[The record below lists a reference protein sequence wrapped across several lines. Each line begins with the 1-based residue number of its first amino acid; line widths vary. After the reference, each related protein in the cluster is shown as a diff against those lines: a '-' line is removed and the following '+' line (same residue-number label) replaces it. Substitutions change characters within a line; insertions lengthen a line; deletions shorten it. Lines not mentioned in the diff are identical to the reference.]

1 MKIEIISIDKWINDD
16 GYRSSVIYK
25 KNGIKHKVDFLSE
38 VELSKTEIINQIS
51 ENYEN

>member
-1 MKIEIISIDKWINDD
+1 MNPEIISIHKWIDND

-38 VELSKTEIINQIS
+38 IELSKTEIINQIN